1 MENFHM
7 TKTELIIKHNLV
19 KYRTLHN
26 LSIRQAAQGLQMDY
40 AQYHKYEN
48 LSIPIRPRWT
58 FFETV
63 AAFYGISVA
72 DLFIE

>member
-1 MENFHM
+1 M
-7 TKTELIIKHNLV
+7 TKTELIIKRNLV

-26 LSIRQAAQGLQMDY
+26 LSIRQVSIGLHMDY

-48 LSIPIRPRWT
+48 ISIPIRPRWT
-58 FFETV
+58 FFEKV
-63 AAFYGISVA
+63 ADFYKISVA